1 MSSYYTILAA
11 VATVAAAAVAAVA
24 AFKSDGKA
32 VLAASAE
39 ALSKE
44 KAEAKATAKQL
55 NLFFQIC
62 GTTNYFEGVRIFRNY
77 GYDAKPE
84 LLQSL
89 ASKHANLQTFLER
102 IKGKNLEECMALE
115 ISKDEMDLIEA
126 IVLQTIEAACLGII
140 SKSKG
145 ALNIDG
151 AFSHINGEIEAGYYW
166 SVVAHSMAEFTIQF
180 DDKTVDRTF
189 FEQKMLE

>member
-24 AFKSDGKA
+24 VAAAAVAAFKSDGKA
-32 VLAASAE
+32 VLTASAE

-62 GTTNYFEGVRIFRNY
+62 GTTNYLEGVRN
-77 GYDAKPE
+77 AKPG

-89 ASKHANLQTFLER
+89 ASKHANLLTFLER

-115 ISKDEMDLIEA
+115 ISKDEMGLIEA
-126 IVLQTIEAACLGII
+126 IVLQTIEAACLGLI

-151 AFSHINGEIEAGYYW
+151 ALTHIKGEIEAGYYW
-166 SVVAHSMAEFTIQF
+166 SVVAHSMAEFSIQF

-189 FEQKMLE
+189 FEQIMLK